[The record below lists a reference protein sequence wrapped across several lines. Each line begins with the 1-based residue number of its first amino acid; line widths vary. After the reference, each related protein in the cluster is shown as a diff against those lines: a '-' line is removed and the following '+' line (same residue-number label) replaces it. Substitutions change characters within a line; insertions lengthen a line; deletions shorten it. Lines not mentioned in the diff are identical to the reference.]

1 MQRFLIRLFN
11 QYIPQLDRKDRIKL
25 FQGLQVGS
33 VAGMDFI
40 TLIALST
47 AIAALGLIQNSA
59 AVVIGAML
67 VAPLMTPML
76 GAGLGLLQGNI
87 LLVREAITSI
97 VLGSQLALALA
108 SHSVS

>member
-1 MQRFLIRLFN
+1 MQRFLVRLFN
-11 QYIPQLDRKDRIKL
+11 QYIPQLDRNDRIQL
-25 FQGLQVGS
+25 FRGLQVGS

-76 GAGLGLLQGNI
+76 GAGLG
-87 LLVREAITSI
+87 RCRAIFYWFERRLHPLCSD
-97 VLGSQLALALA
+97 SQLALALV
-108 SHSVS
+108 SHSDF